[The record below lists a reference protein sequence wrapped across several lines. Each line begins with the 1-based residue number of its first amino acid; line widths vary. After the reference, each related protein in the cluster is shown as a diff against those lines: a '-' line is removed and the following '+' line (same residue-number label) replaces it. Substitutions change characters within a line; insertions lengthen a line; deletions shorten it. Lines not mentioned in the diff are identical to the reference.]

1 MLDDFQSDQSSEDV
15 SLVLFD
21 GETSV
26 LNGDQKRKKK
36 VLTVRVDVDGG
47 QQGTDVN
54 QEGLVVEGTDTR
66 QVGEGS
72 GQGLFHRGGRDE
84 NTELIVAS

>member
-1 MLDDFQSDQSSEDV
+1 M
-15 SLVLFD
+15 
-21 GETSV
+21 
-26 LNGDQKRKKK
+26 
-36 VLTVRVDVDGG
+36 
-47 QQGTDVN
+47 N